1 MLKNNFLDNS
11 IFEKIKN
18 IITSNKLPWYAQT
31 GLAHPDDGEVLFTHV
46 LVDEN
51 QQIISSAYKSIG
63 QPLLDKVREIEPNF
77 FRVLRMK
84 INCYPRQAK
93 VVKSSF
99 HVDLPRTNHK
109 SLIFNINNNNGC
121 TEFKN
126 PKIKP
131 VFFTE
136 NSAAMF
142 DGKEEHR
149 SVGQTDTPYRWN
161 VNFNYEC

>member
-1 MLKNNFLDNS
+1 
-11 IFEKIKN
+11 
-18 IITSNKLPWYAQT
+18 
-31 GLAHPDDGEVLFTHV
+31 
-46 LVDEN
+46 
-51 QQIISSAYKSIG
+51 
-63 QPLLDKVREIEPNF
+63 
-77 FRVLRMK
+77 MK

-109 SLIFNINNNNGC
+109 SLIFNINNNNGW